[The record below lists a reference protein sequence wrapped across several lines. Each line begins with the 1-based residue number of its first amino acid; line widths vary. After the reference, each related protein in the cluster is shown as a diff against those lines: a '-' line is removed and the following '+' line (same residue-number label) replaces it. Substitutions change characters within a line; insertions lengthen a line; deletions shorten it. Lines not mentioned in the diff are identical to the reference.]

1 MFRLT
6 VRFRI
11 LNELGDV
18 RERIVE
24 SSTLPCDC
32 EDLFFG

>member
-1 MFRLT
+1 MFRLS

-18 RERIVE
+18 RERVVE
-24 SSTLPCDC
+24 SSTLSCDC